1 MKLTYLLYKDFI
13 LTIKSKF
20 VLFFFFSLC
29 IFYFISKHMME
40 LKIRV
45 NIVAEE
51 NIRQKI
57 INYMK
62 DLSGDKIIIDSQK
75 PGIIVK
81 LDLQKNYWIVD
92 IEVISWNY
100 LRFIPFLN
108 LMFYKM
114 FFLYSSQVDPIK
126 INVIKFHDINPVF
139 SFVLLNLSFWG
150 LFSFVSNE
158 VIKEKIKR
166 TSLIVPSVNLLI
178 FSKVLVSSLIFV
190 LVLFIHLLVFG
201 GIGISNIF
209 YSVLSFMVIVYIYG
223 FISWVIKNTHIL
235 SILNLSIGFFIIT
248 LPFYT
253 NTFILDMNP
262 LHFFTLLVLG
272 IFISLIAI
280 SKNKELQKLAW
291 E

>member
-1 MKLTYLLYKDFI
+1 
-13 LTIKSKF
+13 
-20 VLFFFFSLC
+20 
-29 IFYFISKHMME
+29 MME